1 MSIFRLFILIIL
13 IISGFFTISTA
24 KSPTSNDANP
34 KYISV
39 THTPCY
45 IGCDYAFPYCY
56 NYDISNMNDGIKVEK
71 WEVDNGWVKGRAVV
85 DINANFLVKLCYQVS
100 LNNREYLINK
110 GLNLEAEFDFKV
122 RLGKDSPG
130 GGINNQCIDEGE
142 SSISY
147 SSFKLKGDLIENPDS
162 LFSSIEQELIE
173 EMKFIIRHSVCK
185 AVYDSLM
192 GDFLSGNELR
202 KNIYCDTLQ
211 DESVLST
218 SPCECD

>member
-1 MSIFRLFILIIL
+1 
-13 IISGFFTISTA
+13 
-24 KSPTSNDANP
+24 
-34 KYISV
+34 
-39 THTPCY
+39 
-45 IGCDYAFPYCY
+45 
-56 NYDISNMNDGIKVEK
+56 MNDGIKVEK

-122 RLGKDSPG
+122 RRGKDSPG